1 MSHFSVENLCVV
13 FGGLR
18 AVSNVSLSLGKGE
31 IHGLIGPNGAGKTT
45 LINAVSGLIPQA
57 DGCVLIEGRP
67 IQDLPAHRR
76 AAAGIGRTFQHAE
89 VFSDESV
96 ITNVVTGGFG
106 HRRSTVLQDLLGLP
120 AKFSAERSAYHEA
133 EKMLDVFGLQ
143 PLRDALTRDLP
154 FGTLKKV
161 DLARALLA
169 KPSVL
174 MLDEPTSGMN
184 SSEAQEVITACNRI
198 AQEFG
203 VTLLVVEHN
212 MRVIMG
218 LAQVIHVLDHGENIA
233 QGTPA
238 EIQCNPLVIEA
249 YLGHGSAAY
258 A

>member
-1 MSHFSVENLCVV
+1 MSYFFVENLVVV

-57 DGCVLIEGRP
+57 DGRVLIEGQP

-76 AAAGIGRTFQHAE
+76 AASGIGRTFQHAE
-89 VFSDESV
+89 AFADESV

-106 HRRSTVLQDLLGLP
+106 HRTSTVLQDLLGTP
-120 AKFSAERSAYHEA
+120 AKFAAERRAYHEA

-184 SSEAQEVITACNRI
+184 GSEAQEVITACDRI
-198 AQEFG
+198 AGEFG

-218 LAQVIHVLDHGENIA
+218 MAQMIHVLDHGEKIA

-238 EIQCNPLVIEA
+238 EIQRNPLVIEA
-249 YLGHGSAAY
+249 YLGHGSAVHA
-258 A
+258 